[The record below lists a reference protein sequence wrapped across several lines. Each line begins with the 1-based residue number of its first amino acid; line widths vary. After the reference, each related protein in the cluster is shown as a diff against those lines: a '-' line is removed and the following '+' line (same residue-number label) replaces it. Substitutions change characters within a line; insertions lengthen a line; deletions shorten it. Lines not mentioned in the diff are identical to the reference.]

1 MNSYEEAYVL
11 YNEHAFRMG
20 FSVRKS
26 KQRYRGGTKTLLMK
40 RFYCS
45 KAEEKEKVTKEN
57 KCYSKLD
64 VRSSCKA
71 FIQFDVDENGVWTVT
86 RHEKEYNH
94 ELCGSSKTHIL
105 RSHRRV
111 TKN

>member
-45 KAEEKEKVTKEN
+45 KAGEKENISKGN
-57 KCYSKLD
+57 KCHSKID
-64 VRSSCKA
+64 V
-71 FIQFDVDENGVWTVT
+71 
-86 RHEKEYNH
+86 
-94 ELCGSSKTHIL
+94 
-105 RSHRRV
+105 
-111 TKN
+111 